1 MKRSKPTRSE
11 VNDIIRGFN
20 DIITVLERRIHGLEF
35 VLSEYFT
42 FRKTEKKFEKY
53 LKRKDDEKQSE
64 IKKSDARAD
73 GSHIQGG
80 TSNQGGRTG

>member
-11 VNDIIRGFN
+11 VDDLLRKFSDIF
-20 DIITVLERRIHGLEF
+20 TVLERRIHGLEF
-35 VLSEYFT
+35 VLSEYFK

-53 LKRKDDEKQSE
+53 LKRKDDERQSE
-64 IKKSDARAD
+64 IKKSDARVD

-80 TSNQGGRTG
+80 AGN